1 MSGNIYNGFDL
12 AEFIGTD
19 TVGAFGM
26 SIKHWL
32 DNNPDEKE
40 SVVSLIEELVGDINP
55 DSLAAADRKHP
66 LGKFS
71 EPKTPDEMAGIGR
84 NRLAELLGSAQ
95 ALRKT
100 FTDKDQIESIDKL
113 ITALALT
120 LEAFDMTAMFDKR
133 AASLQFRNLRP

>member
-1 MSGNIYNGFDL
+1 MSDIYNGFDL

-26 SIKHWL
+26 SIKYWL
-32 DNNPDEKE
+32 DNNPDKKE
-40 SVVSLIEELVGDINP
+40 SVLSSIEELANEIDA
-55 DSLAAADRKHP
+55 DSLAGADKKQS
-66 LGKFS
+66 LGKYG
-71 EPKTPDEMAGIGR
+71 EPKTPDEMGGIGR
-84 NRLAELLGSAQ
+84 ARLAELLGSAQ
-95 ALRKT
+95 SLRAN
-100 FTDKDQIESIDKL
+100 FTDKDQLESIDKL